1 MAKSMQHWNGDQL
14 VVIDTETSGLDPSW
28 HELLQIAIVPLDS
41 NCQVRQDV
49 QIFYINIKPEAP
61 ERADPD
67 AMRVNKLDLADLVL
81 QGHDC
86 EKAKDLLVEWVNT
99 LGLPYTDYGNRKR
112 LIPLGQNYSFDK
124 GFIEQWL
131 GSSLYNSLFHY
142 HYRDT
147 QVAASFLNDHAAMH
161 AEKVPF
167 SKTGLAWLAKTFN
180 IQNSQHHDALND
192 CRVTAEVYRQLLM
205 RGGLV

>member
-1 MAKSMQHWNGDQL
+1 LTITNSTI
-14 VVIDTETSGLDPSW
+14 IDIETTGLDPAW
-28 HELLQIAIVPLDS
+28 NEIVQIAIVPLDS

-49 QIFYINIKPEAP
+49 SVFYINIKPEAP
-61 ERADPD
+61 ERADPE
-67 AMRVNKLDLADLVL
+67 AMKVNKLNLADLVMN
-81 QGHDC
+81 GHDC
-86 EKAKDLLVEWVNT
+86 EKAKDLLIEWVGT
-99 LGLPYTDYGNRKR
+99 LGLPYTKFGNRKK

-131 GSSLYNSLFHY
+131 GHALYSDLFHY

-147 QVAASFLNDHAAMH
+147 QIAAAYLNDYAAMH

-167 SKTGLAWLAKTFN
+167 SKTGLSWLAKKFN
-180 IQNSQHHDALND
+180 VTNTNHHDALND
-192 CRVTAEVYRQLLM
+192 CRVTAEIYRQLLM